1 MKTKKVTSQLKKVP
15 FFYNKSKM
23 IARWILEGNDKH
35 QIYNKCLLENMLQ
48 ITSNERRREITNH
61 LYQRLLQ
68 LDQFL
73 LRSFLDTDI
82 ITAKFI
88 LIYAVAKNDSL
99 FTEFLSEAYR
109 NALLSEKKYI
119 SMDDFDVF
127 FTTKQETNLY
137 VNKWSEKTIELLSK
151 AYRKM
156 LVDSS
161 LGIRKNK
168 NIYVNQ
174 LIIHPEVLKYIDRI
188 GDYKYLQAILG
199 EK

>member
-1 MKTKKVTSQLKKVP
+1 METTKITSQLKKVP

-23 IARWILEGNDKH
+23 IAKWILEGEDKH
-35 QIYNKCLLENMLQ
+35 QIYKKCLTENRIQ
-48 ITSNERRREITNH
+48 IKSLERRREITNH

-68 LDQFL
+68 LDPFL
-73 LRSFLDTDI
+73 LKSFLDIDI

-88 LIYAVAKNDSL
+88 LIYAVAKNDPL
-99 FTEFLSEAYR
+99 FTEFLSEIYR

-137 VNKWSEKTIELLSK
+137 VSKWSDKTIELLSK

-156 LVDSS
+156 LVDSA
-161 LGIRKNK
+161 LGIRKVK
-168 NIYVNQ
+168 NIYVKP
-174 LIIHPEVLKYIDRI
+174 LIIHPEVSKYIEKI

-199 EK
+199 VK